1 MVAVVKV
8 QREGSNQAGVKFKMT
23 ASTAEVMRRQCF
35 SEAPGRP
42 LPSTSSPRSPQFSR
56 AKATQQ
62 LRAEPSRCKRP
73 GAPPTGPVI
82 QAANSLGDAF
92 NSGCR
97 CWAGSCSI
105 PGRAHHP
112 ESVEG

>member
-42 LPSTSSPRSPQFSR
+42 LPSRQSPALPAVLQGQNEAAAPGRTCQVR
-56 AKATQQ
+56 VAGAT
-62 LRAEPSRCKRP
+62 
-73 GAPPTGPVI
+73 PTGPVI
-82 QAANSLGDAF
+82 QAANSLGDDL
-92 NSGCR
+92 NTGCR